1 MYDAAADAA
10 RYAGVPIMS
19 LSRQG
24 RDYLAIGVLQ
34 WLIDWGVVVGLTHL
48 GVPVAPA
55 NVLGRITGALLG
67 FWLNGKLTFAGD
79 RNTIGAAQFQRFM
92 VMWVTTTLLS
102 TWALTQVDDLFGLRW
117 VWLGKPA
124 IELALGAVGFLLS
137 RYWIYRR

>member
-1 MYDAAADAA
+1 MPHLRRPSHA
-10 RYAGVPIMS
+10 RRPGPR
-19 LSRQG
+19 LGRQG
-24 RDYLAIGVLQ
+24 RDYLIVGLLQ
-34 WLIDWGVVVGLTHL
+34 WLLDWGVVVSLTHIGL
-48 GVPVAPA
+48 PVAPA

-102 TWALTQVDDLFGLRW
+102 TWVLTQVDDLFGLRW

>member
-1 MYDAAADAA
+1 
-10 RYAGVPIMS
+10 MS

>member
-1 MYDAAADAA
+1 
-10 RYAGVPIMS
+10 MS

-92 VMWVTTTLLS
+92 MMWVTTTLLS

>member
-1 MYDAAADAA
+1 
-10 RYAGVPIMS
+10 MS
-19 LSRQG
+19 LTRQG
-24 RDYLAIGVLQ
+24 RDYLAIGLLQ
-34 WLIDWGVVVGLTHL
+34 WLVDWGVVVGLTHMGL
-48 GVPVAPA
+48 PVAPA

-79 RNTIGAAQFQRFM
+79 RNTVGAAQFQRFM

-102 TWALTQVDDLFGLRW
+102 TWALTEVDDLFGLRW

-124 IELALGAVGFLLS
+124 IELALGAVGFVLS

>member
-1 MYDAAADAA
+1 
-10 RYAGVPIMS
+10 MS
-19 LSRQG
+19 LTRQG
-24 RDYLAIGVLQ
+24 RDYLVIGLLQ
-34 WLIDWGVVVGLTHL
+34 WLVDWGMVVGLTHMGL
-48 GVPVAPA
+48 PVAPA

-79 RNTIGAAQFQRFM
+79 RNTIGPAQFQRFM

-102 TWALTQVDDLFGLRW
+102 TWALTEVDDLFGLRW

>member
-1 MYDAAADAA
+1 
-10 RYAGVPIMS
+10 MS

-24 RDYLAIGVLQ
+24 RDDLAIGVLQ